1 MILVTGGSGYIG
13 SHTALTLLNKDHEIL
28 ILDNLS
34 NSKKSVIHRLEK
46 LSGKKIPFI
55 HGDIRDKAL
64 LALLFCQAIKIFSI
78 IYLLSP

>member
-34 NSKKSVIHRLEK
+34 LSLIH
-46 LSGKKIPFI
+46 I
-55 HGDIRDKAL
+55 
-64 LALLFCQAIKIFSI
+64 
-78 IYLLSP
+78 

>member
-46 LSGKKIPFI
+46 LSGKKNSFYP
-55 HGDIRDKAL
+55 R
-64 LALLFCQAIKIFSI
+64 
-78 IYLLSP
+78 

>member
-34 NSKKSVIHRLEK
+34 NSKKSDIHRLEK
-46 LSGKKIPFI
+46 LSGKKF
-55 HGDIRDKAL
+55 
-64 LALLFCQAIKIFSI
+64 
-78 IYLLSP
+78 LLSTVIFVIKLYWPCFLKIIPSIQ